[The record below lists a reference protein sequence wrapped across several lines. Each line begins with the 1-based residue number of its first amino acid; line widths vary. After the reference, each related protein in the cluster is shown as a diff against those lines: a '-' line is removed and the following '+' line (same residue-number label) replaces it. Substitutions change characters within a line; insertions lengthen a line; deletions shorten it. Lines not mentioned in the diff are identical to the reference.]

1 MPGPAGPIRWQMVKV
16 TIKLAIVALIANA
29 LYQTVPHYYTHW
41 QFTDAMTELATY
53 PGQLATLPTV
63 LQKCERIAKE
73 HGLPLTK
80 EDFDVKLPLKDSN
93 KTATIDVSYEVVM
106 KPIPGRPMP
115 HVFAVHAVGD
125 NPRFGSL
132 TP

>member
-1 MPGPAGPIRWQMVKV
+1 MVKL

-29 LYQTVPHYYTHW
+29 LYQTVPYYYTNW
-41 QFTDAMTELATY
+41 QFQDALKELATY
-53 PGQLATLPTV
+53 PGHPSTTTLPAV
-63 LQKCERIAKE
+63 QLKAERIAKA
-73 HGLPLTK
+73 HGLPLTRD
-80 EDFDVKLPLKDSN
+80 DFDIKLATPGSS
-93 KTATIDVSYEVVM
+93 KTTTIDVSYEVVM

-115 HVFAVHAVGD
+115 HVFALHIEGD